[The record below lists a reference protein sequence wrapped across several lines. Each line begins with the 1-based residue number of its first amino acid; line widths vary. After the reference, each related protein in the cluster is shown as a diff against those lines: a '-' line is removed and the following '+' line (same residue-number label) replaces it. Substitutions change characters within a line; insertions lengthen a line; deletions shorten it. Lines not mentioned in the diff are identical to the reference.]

1 MEVREVRDGITST
14 TSVTSIRSK
23 TSFFNSRLLIA
34 GILVLGLGAWV
45 LAREHRPS
53 LLQPDLRLYAYVA
66 NAGDGTLT
74 VVDLAALRTVGAI
87 SVGPAPS
94 GLRIRPDA
102 RSLAPGFETAR
113 DEIWGVST
121 TGGYAWVVDAPSG
134 QVVARIPVGA
144 GAFAL
149 DFSPDGARAYVA
161 ASRAGTVSLLDCD
174 ARRVM
179 ATANAG
185 KEPWSASVTPDGR
198 MLVVANRG
206 GNTLTLLDAHTLE
219 QLATIDVAGQP
230 EQVLIL
236 PDSSKA
242 FVSAPASGQVS
253 IVDLRRRVLLTNL
266 VLNATVTDFT
276 LKLSDGEIY
285 AATPGLNGIAILDS
299 WTNEVKE
306 NLVVGNQPAHGTLG
320 TDGTLYLSDAA
331 SGQVRP
337 VATRFR
343 RVLTPISAGRRPGA
357 SALTPGEDLLLVVNE
372 ESNDLAVIRT
382 RTQSLLT
389 LIPVGLEPRDLV
401 VKLFRQK

>member
-1 MEVREVRDGITST
+1 M
-14 TSVTSIRSK
+14 K
-23 TSFFNSRLLIA
+23 LNLNFRLLIA
-34 GILVLGLGAWV
+34 AVLVAGLGAWV

-87 SVGPAPS
+87 SVGPAPN
-94 GLRIRPDA
+94 GLRIRPDGK
-102 RSLAPGFETAR
+102 SLALGFETAR

-121 TGGYAWVVDAPSG
+121 AGGYVWVVDAPTS
-134 QVVARIPVGA
+134 QVVARIHVGA
-144 GAFAL
+144 GAFGL
-149 DFSPDGARAYVA
+149 DFSPVGARAYVA
-161 ASRAGTVSLLDCD
+161 ASRAGTVSMLDCD
-174 ARRVM
+174 ARRVV
-179 ATANAG
+179 ATVRTG
-185 KEPWSASVTPDGR
+185 HEPWSARVTPDGK

-206 GNTLTLLDAHTLE
+206 ANTLTLLDALTLK
-219 QLATIDVAGQP
+219 QLATIGVAGQP
-230 EQVLIL
+230 EHVLIL
-236 PDSSKA
+236 PDGAKA

-266 VLNATVTDFT
+266 VLNANVTDFT

-306 NLVVGNQPAHGTLG
+306 NLVVGNRPAHGTLG

-337 VATRFR
+337 VGTRFR
-343 RVLTPISAGRRPGA
+343 RVQTPIPAGRRPGA

-401 VKLFRQK
+401 VKLFRQE

>member
-1 MEVREVRDGITST
+1 MKLTLN
-14 TSVTSIRSK
+14 
-23 TSFFNSRLLIA
+23 FRLLIA
-34 GILVLGLGAWV
+34 AVLVAGLGAWV

-87 SVGPAPS
+87 RVGPAPN
-94 GLRIRPDA
+94 GLRIRPEGK
-102 RSLAPGFETAR
+102 SLALGLETAR
-113 DEIWGVST
+113 DEIWGVSAA
-121 TGGYAWVVDAPSG
+121 GGQVWVVDAPSS

-144 GAFAL
+144 GAFGL

-161 ASRAGTVSLLDCD
+161 ESRAGTVSMLDCD
-174 ARRVM
+174 ARRVV
-179 ATANAG
+179 ATVRTG
-185 KEPWSASVTPDGR
+185 QEPWSARATPDGK

-206 GNTLTLLDAHTLE
+206 ANTLTLLDALTLE

-266 VLNATVTDFT
+266 VLNAKVTDFT

-306 NLVVGNQPAHGTLG
+306 NLVVGNQPALGTLG

-343 RVLTPISAGRRPGA
+343 RVLTPIPAGRRPGA

-372 ESNDLAVIRT
+372 DSNDLAVIRT

-401 VKLFRQK
+401 VKLFRSR

>member
-1 MEVREVRDGITST
+1 MKIHL
-14 TSVTSIRSK
+14 
-23 TSFFNSRLLIA
+23 NLRLVIA
-34 GILVLGLGAWV
+34 ALLVAGFGAWV

-53 LLQPDLRLYAYVA
+53 LLQPNLRLYAYVA
-66 NAGDGTLT
+66 NAGDGTLS
-74 VVDLAALRTVGAI
+74 VVDLAALRSVGSI
-87 SVGPAPS
+87 SVGPTPS
-94 GLRIRPDA
+94 GLRARPA
-102 RSLAPGFETAR
+102 SPSLSPSFDTAR
-113 DEIWGVST
+113 EEIWGVST
-121 TGGYAWVVDAPSG
+121 AGGYVWVVDAPSS
-134 QVVARIPVGA
+134 QVVARIPVGG

-149 DFSPDGARAYVA
+149 EFSPDGARAYVA

-174 ARRVM
+174 ARRVI
-179 ATANAG
+179 ATVRVG
-185 KEPWSASVTPDGR
+185 QEPWSARVTPDGK

-206 GNTLTLLDAHTLE
+206 ANTLTLLDALTLK
-219 QLATIDVAGQP
+219 QLATIGVAGQP

-236 PDSSKA
+236 PDGSKA
-242 FVSAPASGQVS
+242 FVSASASGQVF

-266 VLNATVTDFT
+266 VLNANVTDFA

-285 AATPGLNGIAILDS
+285 ASTPSLNGIAILDS

-306 NLVVGNQPAHGTLG
+306 NLVVGNRPAHGTLG

-337 VATRFR
+337 VGTRFR